1 MKILSRREALTS
13 SLALAAIAGSSRAG
27 LAAATGNP
35 VGGWREAVLIVPQL
49 APWIEV
55 LTVVGGWEVAWRGAP
70 DKSLNHLWSLP
81 KDAVTEQAL
90 LRNVAA
96 QSGMI
101 RLVVV
106 TGAPQRRIRP
116 YDQAWETGGIEA
128 VDLRVTDMEAAC
140 RALESRGWDAASDPV
155 RYTAYGRDV
164 SQWAPRS
171 PDGIRLSFIQR
182 IAPPL
187 ADTSELK
194 PWGRAANAAMI
205 VKDMAASQAFF
216 GKVLGLKQVSQTNT
230 VGGDGANVMGL
241 PWEFQRSLKVDI
253 AGYAGEIGHDSAVEL
268 ISMPQAQ
275 GRDYAANARPP
286 NLGTAA
292 LRYVVPNIAAVAA
305 LCTAGGF
312 APAAPI
318 QEIDTSP
325 FGRTKVFAVSAPDG
339 VWLEFIEQ
347 GG

>member
-1 MKILSRREALTS
+1 MMTLSRRDTLIS
-13 SLALAAIAGSSRAG
+13 SLALSTLVLSSRVG
-27 LAAATGNP
+27 LAATGNP
-35 VGGWREAVLIVPQL
+35 IGGWREAVLIVPQL

-55 LTVVGGWEVAWRGAP
+55 LTVVGGWEVAWRGSP
-70 DKSLNHLWSLP
+70 DRSLNALWSLP

-90 LRNVAA
+90 LRNIAA

-116 YDQAWETGGIEA
+116 YDQAWETGGIGA
-128 VDLRVTDMEAAC
+128 LDLRLTDMEAAC
-140 RALESRGWDAASDPV
+140 RALESRGWDAVSDPV
-155 RYTAYGRDV
+155 CYTAYGKDV

-187 ADTSELK
+187 PDTSELR

-205 VKDMAASQAFF
+205 VKDMGASQNFF

-241 PWEFQRSLKVDI
+241 PWAFQRTLKVDI
-253 AGYAGEIGHDSAVEL
+253 AGYAGETGHDSAVEL

-275 GRDYAANARPP
+275 GRDYGADARPP

-292 LRYVVPNIAAVAA
+292 LRYIVPDIAAVAA
-305 LCTAGGF
+305 LCKAGGV

-318 QEIDTSP
+318 QNITIPP
-325 FGRTKVFAVSAPDG
+325 FGRVKAFAVSNLDG
-339 VWLEFIEQ
+339 VWLEFIEHV
-347 GG
+347 G